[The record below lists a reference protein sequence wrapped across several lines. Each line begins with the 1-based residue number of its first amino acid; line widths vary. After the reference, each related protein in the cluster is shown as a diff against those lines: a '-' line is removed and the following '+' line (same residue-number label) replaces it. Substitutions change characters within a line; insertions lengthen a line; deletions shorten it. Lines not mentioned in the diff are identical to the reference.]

1 MHAATVAQ
9 EMRVISQVQ
18 VLWASVYGER
28 EDVVQRLMMF
38 FGPRKKP
45 HNWMVP
51 WFLFISGLLQAS
63 MKGQL
68 GRKAQSIN

>member
-1 MHAATVAQ
+1 MHTATVAQ

-18 VLWASVYGER
+18 VVWASVYGER

-38 FGPRKKP
+38 FVPRNKR

-51 WFLFISGLLQAS
+51 RFLFVYLRFIA
-63 MKGQL
+63 
-68 GRKAQSIN
+68 SINERTIGKKGTKH